1 MAKQKKT
8 NQRKLAEINLTAK
21 EREIL
26 AEGVNSEFFK
36 IIQEKILPQRRVQ
49 LALTAIEAEQRMEDI
64 WYHRGMMYMC
74 KWLPDWISGKVAKV
88 DADATYDNDDDS
100 VGAEDE
106 DLV

>member
-1 MAKQKKT
+1 MATKKKS
-8 NQRKLAEINLTAK
+8 NQRKLAEINLTAH
-21 EREIL
+21 ERQVL

-36 IIQEKILPQRRVQ
+36 IMQEKILPQRRVQ
-49 LALTAIEAEQRMEDI
+49 LALTAIEADQRMEDI

-74 KWLPDWISGKVAKV
+74 KWLPDWVANKVATV
-88 DADATYDNDDDS
+88 DGTTYDNDDDD